1 MRTGPDA
8 ASACLHYPQADPARP
23 PGRVRR
29 IRMRFAPL
37 AGLLGVA
44 CLSGAGDALAQAGRE
59 VPIEQDLRREEL
71 LERRLDRDRPP
82 PVDPNVTPDNP
93 DGVVGFD
100 GPPGIPEDN
109 IGDGPLPPGSPAD
122 SDDD

>member
-1 MRTGPDA
+1 
-8 ASACLHYPQADPARP
+8 
-23 PGRVRR
+23 
-29 IRMRFAPL
+29 MRFAPL
-37 AGLLGVA
+37 AGLLGLA

-71 LERRLDRDRPP
+71 LERRLEQDRPP
-82 PVDPNVTPDNP
+82 PVDPNVTPENP